1 MVITMITRDSTMDAK
16 LIHATGVNISTRSFH
31 DKFYIVS
38 MGMNTK
44 VQGRLP
50 LLQHITF
57 HPLLDLDEVV
67 MLEFYLA

>member
-1 MVITMITRDSTMDAK
+1 MTRR
-16 LIHATGVNISTRSFH
+16 VH

-50 LLQHITF
+50 LIQCITF
-57 HPLLDLDEVV
+57 HSLLDFDEVV
-67 MLEFYLA
+67 VLEFYLA